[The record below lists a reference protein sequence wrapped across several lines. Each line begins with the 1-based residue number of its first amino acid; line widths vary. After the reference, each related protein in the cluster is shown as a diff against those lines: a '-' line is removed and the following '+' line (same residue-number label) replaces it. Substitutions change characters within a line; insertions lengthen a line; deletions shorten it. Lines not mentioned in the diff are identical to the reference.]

1 VSVAFAPAATV
12 SELLETL
19 KTERV
24 APAIEIDVMSAVAV
38 PSFVNVNPALP
49 GTGSVVVIDS
59 EVGSQLNTAP
69 PASGRP
75 ALPEHAASAQG
86 SNQPIRDPRLT
97 GQCDR
102 SRV

>member
-19 KTERV
+19 KTDRV
-24 APAIEIDVMSAVAV
+24 APVIEIEVMSAAAV
-38 PSFVNVNPALP
+38 PSFVSVSAALP

-69 PASGRP
+69 PASGGP
-75 ALPEHAASAQG
+75 LLAEHAASAHG
-86 SNQPIRDPRLT
+86 ANQQRGDPRLT
-97 GQCDR
+97 EQGDR